1 MLAEAKWAA
10 GWIYQQQSWRERL
23 RATRKVGD
31 KVRESDMSGAGKGSK
46 RACSFVEHG
55 DLILC
60 YKRYAALYFI
70 VGIDKGDNELI
81 ALQLIQMYVEV
92 LDKYFGS
99 VCELDLVYDF
109 HKAHHILDE
118 ILLNGEMQESRKA
131 VVLTATFQQDE
142 IP

>member
-1 MLAEAKWAA
+1 MRRYGKHMQMSA
-10 GWIYQQQSWRERL
+10 RERL
-23 RATRKVGD
+23 RTTRKVGD
-31 KVRESDMSGAGKGSK
+31 KVKESDASGGKGSK
-46 RACSFVEHG
+46 RACSFIEHG

-60 YKRYAALYFI
+60 YKRYASLYFI

-81 ALQLIQMYVEV
+81 ALQVIQMYVEV
-92 LDKYFGS
+92 LDKYFGT

-118 ILLNGEMQESRKA
+118 FLINGELQESRKA
-131 VVLTATFQQDE
+131 VVLTATLQQDE

>member
-1 MLAEAKWAA
+1 MQMSA
-10 GWIYQQQSWRERL
+10 RERL
-23 RATRKVGD
+23 RTTRKVGD
-31 KVRESDMSGAGKGSK
+31 KVKESDASGGKGSK
-46 RACSFVEHG
+46 RACNFVEHG

-60 YKRYAALYFI
+60 YKRYAALFFI
-70 VGIDKGDNELI
+70 ELI
-81 ALQLIQMYVEV
+81 ALQVIQMYVEL

-118 ILLNGEMQESRKA
+118 LLINGELQESRKA
-131 VVLTATFQQDE
+131 VVLTATLQQDE